1 MNPSKSIAVGNT
13 GVEVTR
19 MGLGGAAV
27 SGMVLADGL
36 YRGSGY
42 DEALRVIR
50 RCHEVGIR
58 YFDTAPLYGWGRSEH
73 RFGQVLGALPRDSFT
88 LSTKVSRTL
97 VPGEPGEVTSR
108 DEDGIPDYACEFDF
122 SETGIRAQFASSLER
137 LKVDYVDILYL
148 HDSDYVGEH
157 TDAQFAE
164 GLEAL
169 SKMRDEGIVKAIG
182 MGMNQW
188 EVTARMVERFDLDI
202 ILLAGRY
209 TLLEQTALPE
219 FLPLCVERGVRLTIG
234 GPYNSGILASDLD
247 GPASFDYLGAPE
259 EMLVKARHLKAVC
272 DRHGVNLKAAAL
284 QFIAAHPVVAT
295 IIPGSTSVD
304 ILEENVRLLQEE
316 IPGGLWEELKAEK
329 LLPDESP
336 TPG

>member
-1 MNPSKSIAVGNT
+1 
-13 GVEVTR
+13 
-19 MGLGGAAV
+19 
-27 SGMVLADGL
+27 MVLADGL

-42 DEALRVIR
+42 EEALRVIR

-108 DEDGIPDYACEFDF
+108 DEDGIPDYACVFDF
-122 SETGIRAQFASSLER
+122 SESGIRAQLASSLER
-137 LKVDYVDILYL
+137 LRVDYVDILYL
-148 HDSDYVGEH
+148 HDSDYAGEH

-169 SKMRDEGIVKAIG
+169 SKMREEGIVKAIG

-259 EMLVKARHLKAVC
+259 EMLVKARSLKAVC
-272 DRHGVNLKAAAL
+272 DRHGVNLQSRRAAVHRRA
-284 QFIAAHPVVAT
+284 
-295 IIPGSTSVD
+295 
-304 ILEENVRLLQEE
+304 
-316 IPGGLWEELKAEK
+316 PGGGHDYSRIHDSRHSRGECAYVRRRNSRCVVGGVKGRKVAARFGAGAGVRGGRGRIADVRSQRSEVN
-329 LLPDESP
+329 DR
-336 TPG
+336 